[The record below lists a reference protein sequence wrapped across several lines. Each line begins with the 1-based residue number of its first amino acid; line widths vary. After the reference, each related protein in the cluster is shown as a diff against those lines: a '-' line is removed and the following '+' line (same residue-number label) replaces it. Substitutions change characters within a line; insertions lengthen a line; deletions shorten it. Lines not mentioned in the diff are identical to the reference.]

1 MKTKSIFR
9 LLGAF
14 IMLIVL
20 FTACSTKSAEEEK
33 AEEIKEFFEEEGR
46 SSIEY
51 RFRNGIADE
60 YPYVGGEYLL
70 SELLKL
76 KQFEYVE
83 YSDGRRLER
92 YENDRT
98 FYEFLERKYQG
109 KYLGSYDEWRN
120 NYNFLVDGWNDAL
133 KEIAILAAMD
143 EDYAVANRCL
153 SEFKPRAEMAS
164 RKFVC
169 KDKDGDKLYDFTSKL
184 VVSPT
189 KETTI
194 KKVQSIKMVKDIE
207 REFNAAKF
215 ARGSSELSA
224 EAKVVLNKLVS
235 LLKKEEALTVKF
247 IGHTSA
253 DGDAAYNQQLSKERA
268 RAAANYLESKGVNYL
283 RISHAGK
290 GSDELKNTLDPTSE
304 ENCRIEII
312 IL

>member
-1 MKTKSIFR
+1 MKTKSTFR

-20 FTACSTKSAEEEK
+20 FTACSTKSAEEKK

-46 SSIEY
+46 RYREN

-60 YPYVGGEYLL
+60 YPYVGGEFLL
-70 SELLKL
+70 SELLRL
-76 KQFEYVE
+76 KQFECDHLGGSWE
-83 YSDGRRLER
+83 TSRI
-92 YENDRT
+92 
-98 FYEFLERKYQG
+98 FYEFREEDTQ
-109 KYLGSYDEWRN
+109 SYYDSWRN
-120 NYNFLVDGWNDAL
+120 DYNYLVDGWNDAL

-153 SEFKPRAEMAS
+153 SEFKPRAEMVS
-164 RKFVC
+164 RKLVS
-169 KDKDGDKLYDFTSKL
+169 KTKDGEKIYDFTSKL

-194 KKVQSIKMVKDIE
+194 KKVQSIKMVKVIE

-283 RISHAGK
+283 RISHVGK

>member
-1 MKTKSIFR
+1 MKTKSTFR

-14 IMLIVL
+14 IMLIAL

-46 SSIEY
+46 SSREY
-51 RFRNGIADE
+51 RFYSGIADE
-60 YPYVGGEYLL
+60 YPYVGGEFLL
-70 SELLKL
+70 SELLRL
-76 KQFEYVE
+76 KQFEYDQSNHRASE
-83 YSDGRRLER
+83 WRITFHE
-92 YENDRT
+92 
-98 FYEFLERKYQG
+98 FYERESQ
-109 KYLGSYDEWRN
+109 SDYDSWRN
-120 NYNFLVDGWNDAL
+120 DYNYLVDGWNDAL

-153 SEFKPRAEMAS
+153 SEFKPRVEMVS
-164 RKFVC
+164 RKLVS
-169 KDKDGDKLYDFTSKL
+169 KTEGGVKIYDFTSKL

-283 RISHAGK
+283 RISHVGK
-290 GSDELKNTLDPTSE
+290 GSDELKNKLDPTSE